1 MFSIFAERGKPA
13 RLYAIKMRPRAV
25 HFDITHTARRQTA
38 MAFASD
44 RRRVRRGARLGPVP
58 HPEERALGDGGH
70 FRVDFCV
77 LFIALGF
84 SFAQAHVRVLRVVA
98 NLVSSFSSFSF
109 CLHVVFLSGR
119 WCHLG
124 ERESVGF
131 TVVLRDIIWKKD
143 TQEFVISHATNAHF
157 AVPPRRTRD
166 DERDSNRDHS
176 QSSTT
181 EINRNDDSWE
191 KQRR

>member
-1 MFSIFAERGKPA
+1 M
-13 RLYAIKMRPRAV
+13 
-25 HFDITHTARRQTA
+25 
-38 MAFASD
+38 
-44 RRRVRRGARLGPVP
+44 
-58 HPEERALGDGGH
+58 
-70 FRVDFCV
+70 
-77 LFIALGF
+77 
-84 SFAQAHVRVLRVVA
+84 
-98 NLVSSFSSFSF
+98 
-109 CLHVVFLSGR
+109 
-119 WCHLG
+119 
-124 ERESVGF
+124 GF